1 MSALDEG
8 TKDFVDATVRK
19 DESLPASFEEG
30 GGGSRCRGHD
40 ERTLATRDKGDR

>member
-30 GGGSRCRGHD
+30 GVA
-40 ERTLATRDKGDR
+40 L